1 MNSFQVNSSLTCFY
15 DPTGLEQ
22 ARLTIPNLSKAERA
36 FKLWF
41 FATVYISII
50 SVFIVSFFIIN
61 LSMKIDQFIQSR
73 RRVTAPIAMQPI
85 NFA

>member
-22 ARLTIPNLSKAERA
+22 VRLTIPNLSKAEHT

-50 SVFIVSFFIIN
+50 SVLIVSLFIMD
-61 LSMKIDQFIQSR
+61 LSMKIRQFIQSR
-73 RRVTAPIAMQPI
+73 HRVRAPIAMQPI